1 MSSLDKKITKIKDL
15 MIRNRANKSRFKS
28 FQKKWNKRQKQK
40 EKDKQAKLPIT
51 ELFDLE
57 HKGELK

>member
-1 MSSLDKKITKIKDL
+1 

>member
-1 MSSLDKKITKIKDL
+1 MAKKS
-15 MIRNRANKSRFKS
+15 NRTRYNNFKKSW
-28 FQKKWNKRQKQK
+28 KKREKQK
-40 EKDKQAKLPIT
+40 EKNKQSKLPIT